1 MVLSFKQETSPIS
14 RYNVM
19 VSVGTRGFFLNPYQ
33 ITGMGLFF
41 KKKCNIPEFPASFI
55 VKAFNKLRNF
65 MVFYYV
71 LQSTLLY
78 INL

>member
-33 ITGMGLFF
+33 ITGMGLFL
-41 KKKCNIPEFPASFI
+41 KKSVTFQNF
-55 VKAFNKLRNF
+55 LR
-65 MVFYYV
+65 
-71 LQSTLLY
+71 LL
-78 INL
+78 